1 MGKQKKKKLLRASS
15 NALLHV
21 DAVPGL
27 RNISQGKLQEMWCA
41 VPRGA
46 SHTLTSADK
55 SKYGAAA
62 HSGRVIHL
70 VEDPGGDLRVCDGVT
85 EQGGPTGVDW
95 EEL

>member
-1 MGKQKKKKLLRASS
+1 M
-15 NALLHV
+15 

-41 VPRGA
+41 VLRGA
-46 SHTLTSADK
+46 GLTLTSADK